1 MPKTPPASPP
11 PAPAQPDGAA
21 LAATFVDAEHR
32 PEPHLAALGPR
43 FLKGLALR
51 AAGKIDEALEIFN
64 QVLLAEPRLPEPRME
79 RGRIRLEMGQ
89 LDDAETDVR
98 EAIRVLD
105 GGGQWSED
113 VAENVVQA
121 LAWGLLG
128 EILKEQ
134 ASTDDVVFGD
144 EATFRTLLAQS
155 RAAFARAAELD
166 PTDTTSQ
173 INALELSEEANE
185 KAEMTGDFL
194 MDLLPNVPLQDTP
207 PAVGPDDDDNDEPG
221 GYSEG

>member
-1 MPKTPPASPP
+1 
-11 PAPAQPDGAA
+11 
-21 LAATFVDAEHR
+21 
-32 PEPHLAALGPR
+32 
-43 FLKGLALR
+43 
-51 AAGKIDEALEIFN
+51 
-64 QVLLAEPRLPEPRME
+64 ME

-89 LDDAETDVR
+89 LEDAEEDVR

-128 EILKEQ
+128 EILKEK

-173 INALELSEEANE
+173 INALELSEEAE
-185 KAEMTGDFL
+185 AKAEMTGDFL
-194 MDLLPNVPLQDTP
+194 MDLLPNVPVEKASPVVDP
-207 PAVGPDDDDNDEPG
+207 DEPDDDEPG

>member
-1 MPKTPPASPP
+1 MPTTPSAPP
-11 PAPAQPDGAA
+11 DAPTIPS
-21 LAATFVDAEHR
+21 TFVDAETR

-43 FLKGLALR
+43 FLKGLAMR
-51 AAGKIDEALEIFN
+51 AAGRIDEALEVFN
-64 QVLLAEPRLPEPRME
+64 QVLLVEPRLPEPRME

-89 LDDAETDVR
+89 LEDAEEDVR

-128 EILKEQ
+128 EILKEK

-173 INALELSEEANE
+173 INALELSEEAE
-185 KAEMTGDFL
+185 AKAEMTGDFL
-194 MDLLPNVPLQDTP
+194 MDLLPNVPVEKASPVVDP
-207 PAVGPDDDDNDEPG
+207 DEPDDDEPG

>member
-1 MPKTPPASPP
+1 MPKTPPETTTT
-11 PAPAQPDGAA
+11 GAVP
-21 LAATFVDAEHR
+21 LPSFVDAEHK

-51 AAGKIDEALEIFN
+51 NAGKIDEALEVFS

-79 RGRIRLEMGQ
+79 RARIRLEMGQ
-89 LDDAETDVR
+89 LEDAETDVR

-113 VAENVVQA
+113 VPENVVQA
-121 LAWGLLG
+121 LAWSLLG
-128 EILKEQ
+128 EILKEK

-144 EATFRTLLAQS
+144 EETFRTLLAQS

-173 INALELSEEANE
+173 VNALELSEEAE
-185 KAEMTGDFL
+185 DKAEMTGDFL
-194 MDLLPNVPLQDTP
+194 MDLLPNVPVE
-207 PAVGPDDDDNDEPG
+207 PAAKPTTGDEDDGDEPG

>member
-1 MPKTPPASPP
+1 MPKPP
-11 PAPAQPDGAA
+11 PETATTGAVP
-21 LAATFVDAEHR
+21 LPSFVDAEHK

-51 AAGKIDEALEIFN
+51 NAGKIDEALDVFN
-64 QVLLAEPRLPEPRME
+64 QVLLVEPRLPEPRME
-79 RGRIRLEMGQ
+79 RARIRLEMGQ
-89 LDDAETDVR
+89 LEDAETDVR

-121 LAWGLLG
+121 LAWSLLG
-128 EILKEQ
+128 EILKEK

-144 EATFRTLLAQS
+144 EETFRTLLAQS

-173 INALELSEEANE
+173 VNALELSEEAE
-185 KAEMTGDFL
+185 DKAEMTGDFL
-194 MDLLPNVPLQDTP
+194 MDLLPNVPVE
-207 PAVGPDDDDNDEPG
+207 PAPKPTAGDDDDGDEPG